1 MASIAAFILLFCGS
15 CLLVLS
21 TAAPHEIVEL
31 VYSDYKCMCRYRAV
45 NLKLLYTTDIAVVSY
60 IATAVHG
67 LKQSL
72 VL

>member
-1 MASIAAFILLFCGS
+1 MASITAFLLLFCGS
-15 CLLVLS
+15 CLLGLS
-21 TAAPHEIVEL
+21 TAAPHEIVEP
-31 VYSDYKCMCRYRAV
+31 VYSDYKRKCRYRAV
-45 NLKLLYTTDIAVVSY
+45 NLKLLYTTDTAVVSY